1 MTRPA
6 SGLPGLSIPY
16 HPPALLLYFSLV
28 NAFLAFGPGG
38 LAAKVWVGLVALLFP
53 FLFFCFTLPPAVKF
67 PQKPTPAAP
76 DAGIWWLVL
85 ALGVSLR
92 LWQSLGLSVWPM
104 WDDGIHSLLS
114 YQQSR
119 HWSWHLWYSNEN
131 LGPLSFWAKALWF
144 KLIPPS
150 LFSIWSL
157 QALESTLVLVAGL
170 WACRQWVSE
179 SLAFLYFCLLAFGFW
194 PIYVGQFAATE
205 TLLLLWEFLSL
216 GLWGLTRRMGTGRNR
231 NGLVLVL
238 GLVLG
243 LGGYIW
249 IMALPVVA
257 VMGGGFLLDC
267 ASAKPKDWKPALGFS
282 LALALLMGPVLASLF
297 PHSSQGHAFQ
307 YLWTGHINSWP
318 AQLKISFSY
327 LTVFLWGTLDKSYF
341 NFGPLWGGYLNPIL
355 GAACLVGIME
365 CFRFRNR
372 PAFWALG
379 TAVLA
384 GLAPG
389 FFSNTVEAMRVLVF
403 LPLFLF
409 WAALGLKTV
418 GENFPIRRRAWLLTA
433 LLALSLALDL
443 YHLGGPY
450 HRWAIPDRETGGS
463 KSPEQYRAYQ
473 ALSAVPEPGLVFS
486 DFYYD
491 VFDESLFL
499 GVFPFNAAAN
509 PALDPKKARWA
520 AVLLAPWNI
529 SLFQKEFPQSSLQD
543 LSKGLNPKPNHDVWL
558 AVLPLE
564 GAARAKLLEWV
575 PPHQKLQDLYGNIPF
590 HEAHPAY
597 GKYLDELWDLYRTLP
612 DDPFL
617 KECVLEKIVLPIYQT
632 RDLTRAWPLLS
643 LPPQNLAL
651 PPPFQEPLAEILHHL
666 GIQALDQGQVSPAEK
681 IFRLA
686 ARADPRYDLRK
697 SLRLL
702 QGGKPGPSSGGS
714 RP

>member
-6 SGLPGLSIPY
+6 PGLLGVSIPY
-16 HPPALLLYFSLV
+16 HPPALFLYFSLL
-28 NAFLAFGPGG
+28 NAFLAFGPLG
-38 LAAKVWVGLVALLFP
+38 LAAKVLIGLVALLCP
-53 FLFFCFTLPPAVKF
+53 FLFFIFNLR
-67 PQKPTPAAP
+67 PAAQFPEKPMPSAP
-76 DAGIWWLVL
+76 DPGMIWLVL
-85 ALGVSLR
+85 ALGLSLR
-92 LWQSLGLSVWPM
+92 LCVSLGLPVWPM

-119 HWSWHLWYSNEN
+119 HWTWHLWYSNEK

-150 LFSIWSL
+150 LFSIWAL
-157 QALESTLVLVAGL
+157 QALESTLALVAGL
-170 WACRQWVSE
+170 WACRQWVSGR
-179 SLAFLYFCLLAFGFW
+179 LAFLYFCLLALGFW
-194 PIYVGQFAATE
+194 PIYVGQFSGTE
-205 TLLLLWEFLSL
+205 ACLVFFEFLSL
-216 GLWGLTRRMGTGRNR
+216 GLWGFIRHLPRGTSRNR
-231 NGLVLVL
+231 LAVVL

-243 LGGYIW
+243 FCGYVSVL
-249 IMALPVVA
+249 ALPLIAVV
-257 VMGGGFLLDC
+257 GGGFLLDC
-267 ASAKPKDWKPALGFS
+267 ARAKPKDWKPALGFS
-282 LALALLMGPVLASLF
+282 FTLAILMGPVLVSLF

-307 YLWTGHINSWP
+307 YLWTGQIHSWP

-355 GAACLVGIME
+355 GGACLVGMVE
-365 CFRFRNR
+365 CGRFRNR
-372 PAFWALG
+372 PAFWGLG
-379 TAVLA
+379 AAVLA

-389 FFSNTVEAMRVLVF
+389 FFSNTVEAMRVLIL

-409 WAALGLKTV
+409 WTALGLKAV
-418 GENFPIRRRAWLLTA
+418 IEHFPVHRRARLLTA
-433 LLALSLALDL
+433 LLAFSLALDL

-450 HRWAIPDRETGGS
+450 HRWAVPDKETGGS
-463 KSPEQYRAYQ
+463 KSPEQYRAAQ
-473 ALSAVPEPGLVFS
+473 ALSAIPGPGLVFS

-509 PALDPKKARWA
+509 PALDPEKARWA
-520 AVLLAPWNI
+520 AVLLAPWDVG
-529 SLFQKEFPQSSLQD
+529 LFQKEFPQSSLQD
-543 LSKGLNPKPNHDVWL
+543 LSKGLNPEPDHEVWL
-558 AVLPLE
+558 AVVPLQ
-564 GAARAKLLEWV
+564 GNDRAKLLGWV
-575 PPHQKLQDLYGNIPF
+575 LPHQKLQDLYGEIPF

-597 GKYLDELWDLYRTLP
+597 GKYLDGLWDLYRGLP
-612 DDPFL
+612 PDPFL
-617 KECVLEKIVLPIYQT
+617 KECVLEKIVLPIYRT

-643 LPPQNLAL
+643 LPPGDLAP

-666 GIQALDQGQVSPAEK
+666 GTQALSQGQPGPAEK

-686 ARADPRYDLRK
+686 ARVDPRYDLRK

-702 QGGKPGPSSGGS
+702 PGGS